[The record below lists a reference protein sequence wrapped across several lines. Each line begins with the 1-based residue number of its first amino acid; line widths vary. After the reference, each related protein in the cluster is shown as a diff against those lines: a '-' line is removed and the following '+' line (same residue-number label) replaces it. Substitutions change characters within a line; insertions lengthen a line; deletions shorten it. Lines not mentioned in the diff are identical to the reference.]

1 MLRPKQ
7 IDFSQFIGKK
17 WGTEV
22 TEAEV
27 KQFCGADMIR
37 VLKPTSPMTMDLRPH
52 RLNVM
57 IENDN
62 TITGMNMG

>member
-1 MLRPKQ
+1 MFRPKQ

-22 TEAEV
+22 TEEQV
-27 KQFCGADMIR
+27 KQFCNAGMIR
-37 VLKPTSPMTMDLRPH
+37 VLKPTSPMTMDLRPN

-62 TITGMNMG
+62 TIIGMNMG